1 MKFDY
6 VSKRT
11 LLTVCLAFGITLF
24 MFAFAGNRQSD
35 MTAVFSSPADS
46 KMIVIDPG
54 HGGFDSG
61 AVSPSGIRED
71 ELNLKVALKLEKYL
85 SEHNATVILTRETN
99 ESLASRK
106 SEDMRKRVQIIRDS
120 NPDIV
125 VSIHM
130 NKFPQSQYFGAQ
142 TFYMEGSEEGKR
154 LAQCIQTK
162 LLENLI
168 EGNKRQIKA
177 ASNLLILKA
186 GSAPAVIVECGFL
199 SNPREESLLITDEY
213 QDKAAWSI
221 FCGILEYFANE
232 ETFYWD
238 RIQTPYT
245 NLADKPLNS
254 INCYNYQKV

>member
-1 MKFDY
+1 MKVIY
-6 VSKRT
+6 LSKRT
-11 LLTVCLAFGITLF
+11 SINLIWISIWHYMFLGVALLET
-24 MFAFAGNRQSD
+24 GNPE
-35 MTAVFSSPADS
+35 MIAVFSSPCD
-46 KMIVIDPG
+46 KKTIVIDPG

-154 LAQCIQTK
+154 AGAMHSDQVIGK
-162 LLENLI
+162 SDRR
-168 EGNKRQIKA
+168 KPDRSRQQ
-177 ASNLLILKA
+177 
-186 GSAPAVIVECGFL
+186 VI
-199 SNPREESLLITDEY
+199 
-213 QDKAAWSI
+213 
-221 FCGILEYFANE
+221 
-232 ETFYWD
+232 
-238 RIQTPYT
+238 
-245 NLADKPLNS
+245 
-254 INCYNYQKV
+254 